1 MTCKTNKKINISVI
15 TALCANF
22 PSTGP
27 SCIRHTRM
35 PWLGCFPAPGLGPP
49 AQDIS
54 RGPMW
59 WGLPLPL
66 SLPFWLCTYIFNPAQ
81 PPAQALG
88 KLPVPGG
95 EWTSTLAVSWERGR
109 RTEDP
114 EKLPFRKRQPT
125 TPQKK
130 TLFPSVSLQRNGR
143 GGPAVALLL
152 STRNR
157 LLVHRIG
164 ELAAD
169 SRPLQADPAASILL
183 AGPWFNKVKLK
194 KHVENKTKHI
204 SSNVSFLVHNSCVSS
219 YCFW

>member
-1 MTCKTNKKINISVI
+1 
-15 TALCANF
+15 
-22 PSTGP
+22 
-27 SCIRHTRM
+27 M
-35 PWLGCFPAPGLGPP
+35 PWLGCVPAPGLGPP
-49 AQDIS
+49 AKTFPEDQCDGGCLS
-54 RGPMW
+54 
-59 WGLPLPL
+59 PLTAL
-66 SLPFWLCTYIFNPAQ
+66 LVVHLHLQ
-81 PPAQALG
+81 PGSAPS
-88 KLPVPGG
+88 PGSWEDPSSG
-95 EWTSTLAVSWERGR
+95 GVNIYTGSSWERGR

-152 STRNR
+152 STRNG

-164 ELAAD
+164 ELGAD

>member
-1 MTCKTNKKINISVI
+1 MCKFPLHRAFLYQAHPN
-15 TALCANF
+15 ALVRLR
-22 PSTGP
+22 
-27 SCIRHTRM
+27 SCTRV
-35 PWLGCFPAPGLGPP
+35 GAAC
-49 AQDIS
+49 QDIS

-59 WGLPLPL
+59 WGLPLPSHCPSGCAPTSSTRL
-66 SLPFWLCTYIFNPAQ
+66 SPQ
-81 PPAQALG
+81 PRLLG
-88 KLPVPGG
+88 RSQFLGG
-95 EWTSTLAVSWERGR
+95 VNIYTGSSWERGR

-152 STRNR
+152 STRNG

-164 ELAAD
+164 ELGAD

>member
-1 MTCKTNKKINISVI
+1 MCKFSLHRAFLYQAHPNALVRLLSCTRVGAACPRHFQRTNVMGAASPPL
-15 TALCANF
+15 TALLVVHLHLQPGSA
-22 PSTGP
+22 PSPGSWEAP
-27 SCIRHTRM
+27 S
-35 PWLGCFPAPGLGPP
+35 
-49 AQDIS
+49 S
-54 RGPMW
+54 
-59 WGLPLPL
+59 
-66 SLPFWLCTYIFNPAQ
+66 
-81 PPAQALG
+81 
-88 KLPVPGG
+88 GG

-164 ELAAD
+164 ELGAD